1 MSSNPPS
8 LIDAARNAYQ
18 NRAWEDAFRDLR
30 RADELYGLDAADL
43 ERLVWS
49 AGMLDRDTDI
59 LATMERLYQLHLDA
73 GEAGRAAYWAFFN
86 GFRLLAINEFGRAT
100 AWLQRS
106 QRLVD
111 QLGDDCA
118 VRGYLLLPAIHKS
131 LKEGDL
137 VAAEKSAA
145 AAVAIGESCAE
156 ADLIAFARCL
166 LGRAI
171 ARQGLVDKGVALL
184 DEAMLAATNRE
195 LNPVISGL
203 VYCSVIATCRQVF
216 ALDRAREWTSALGEW
231 CDRQPQLVQF
241 NGLCRIHRAEI
252 MELNGA
258 WPEAVR
264 EARHAAQ
271 SSARAIQQEIKAG
284 AAYQEGEI
292 HRLRGEF
299 TKAEDAYKEASQC
312 GHEPQ
317 PGLALL
323 RLAQGRADQSAAAIR
338 RCLAALADPL
348 ARVRLLPAAVE
359 ILIAAGALDEAKVAQ
374 AELAEIARRFSTEV
388 LAAMSAQAGSAIDFA
403 EERPAAALTRLRAAL
418 TIWQRVDAP
427 YLVARARVQAG
438 LACRALADEEGA
450 QLEFEA
456 AEQVFARLGAAPDLT
471 RLQALRAPARPRTR
485 DILTAREIE
494 VLRLVA
500 AGRTNR
506 AIAEALSLSEKTVD
520 RHLSNIFDKL
530 GVPSRAAATAFA
542 IQNDLL

>member
-1 MSSNPPS
+1 MSSNPRS
-8 LIDAARNAYQ
+8 LFDAARDAYQ
-18 NRAWEDAFRDLR
+18 NQAWEDAFRALR

-43 ERLVWS
+43 EKLVWS
-49 AGMLDRDTDI
+49 AGMLDRDTEM

-73 GEAGRAAYWAFFN
+73 GEPGRAAYWAFFK
-86 GFRLLAINEFGRAT
+86 GFRLLALSEFGRAT

-118 VRGYLLLPAIHKS
+118 VRGYLLLPAIYRS

-137 VAAEKSAA
+137 VAAEKRATE
-145 AAVAIGESCAE
+145 AVAIGEQCGE
-156 ADLIAFARCL
+156 ADLVAFARCQ

-171 ARQGLVDKGVALL
+171 TGQGFVDKGVALL
-184 DEAMLAATNRE
+184 DEAMLAATARE
-195 LNPVISGL
+195 LTPVISGL
-203 VYCSVIATCRQVF
+203 VYCSVISTCRQVF
-216 ALDRAREWTSALGEW
+216 AFGRAREWTSALGEW
-231 CDRQPQLVQF
+231 CEQQPQLVQF

-258 WPEAVR
+258 WPEAVL

-271 SSARAIQQEIKAG
+271 SAARAIQQEIKAG

-299 TKAEDAYKEASQC
+299 AAAEDAYKEASRC

-323 RLAQGRADQSAAAIR
+323 RLAQGRADQAAAAIR
-338 RCLAALADPL
+338 RCLSALGDPL
-348 ARVRLLPAAVE
+348 ARARLLPAAVE
-359 ILIAAGALDEAKVAQ
+359 IFIAAGALDEARVAQ
-374 AELAEIARRFSTEV
+374 AELVEIARRFTTDV
-388 LAAMSAQAGSAIDFA
+388 LSAMAAQAGGAIDLA
-403 EERPAAALTRLRAAL
+403 EKRAAAALTQLRAAL
-418 TIWQRVDAP
+418 ALWQSIDAP

-438 LACRALADEEGA
+438 LACRALADEDGA

-456 AEQVFARLGAAPDLT
+456 AHQVFARLGATPDLT
-471 RLQALRAPARPRTR
+471 RLQALRAPARPSTR

-506 AIAEALSLSEKTVD
+506 LIAAALSLSEKTVD

-530 GVPSRAAATAFA
+530 DVPSRAAATAYA